1 MRDSLYYIQTRHPYG
16 EIEGQ
21 PSQAPEPASSTD
33 NAAAQDPNSLD
44 PPPPENPGTFDRT
57 LHTLAQSLILK
68 EQQIEYLIEHLPGID
83 PQTGQ
88 LYTQADQED
97 KMRALQSELTALE
110 AERAEAE
117 VEREKLVEG
126 LGEMIVGIR
135 RVP

>member
-16 EIEGQ
+16 EIQGQ
-21 PSQAPEPASSTD
+21 PSQAPETASSTD
-33 NAAAQDPNSLD
+33 IAAAQDPNSLD
-44 PPPPENPGTFDRT
+44 PPPPENPETFDRT

-117 VEREKLVEG
+117 VEREKLTEG

>member
-21 PSQAPEPASSTD
+21 PSQAPESAPSTD
-33 NAAAQDPNSLD
+33 NAAAQDPNSPD
-44 PPPPENPGTFDRT
+44 PPPPENSETFDRT